1 MFVSEGSVIDVSKK
15 ASFFSINR
23 GKFHKHKRKNDR
35 VSENKD
41 EEEEDEESESH
52 LHGRPL
58 IPGSIPG
65 VCSWGNPAQT
75 QVTQVTNTSSLLLNL
90 CAIE

>member
-1 MFVSEGSVIDVSKK
+1 MFVSEGSMIDVSKK

-41 EEEEDEESESH
+41 KKRKMKS
-52 LHGRPL
+52 R
-58 IPGSIPG
+58 
-65 VCSWGNPAQT
+65 
-75 QVTQVTNTSSLLLNL
+75 NL
-90 CAIE
+90 TCMVGH